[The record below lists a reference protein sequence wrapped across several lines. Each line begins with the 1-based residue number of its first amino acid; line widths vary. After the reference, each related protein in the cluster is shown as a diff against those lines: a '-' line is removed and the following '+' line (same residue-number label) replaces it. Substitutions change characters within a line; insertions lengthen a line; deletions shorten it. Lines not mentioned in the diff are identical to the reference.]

1 MTDTRELIIREF
13 MKEYAEREDGAVTV
27 KGLCASVPVARTTFY
42 QKPREIATAITRG
55 NSFFVLSYSNRI
67 KKTRKGR

>member
-27 KGLCASVPVARTTFY
+27 KGLCASVPVARTTCY
-42 QKPREIATAITRG
+42 YLSKNTTSDQLDQAWMNCSR
-55 NSFFVLSYSNRI
+55 FVLDA
-67 KKTRKGR
+67 

>member
-42 QKPREIATAITRG
+42 YLSKNTTSDQLDQAWMNCSR
-55 NSFFVLSYSNRI
+55 FVLNA
-67 KKTRKGR
+67 